1 MSDAE
6 TRQLEAAAR
15 WYFELDQAG
24 DDPRLERRFHAWL
37 QRDPGHAAAFNDI
50 VRSLA
55 AIDGQEDRSE
65 LSAAAHEAT
74 IGLRRRNRLDSRY
87 KLAGLGVRLLAV
99 TGSLLFRGA
108 PAPVEYANFQDGV
121 RTVRLADNSQI
132 VLDRRTVVQV
142 NYTGRVR
149 HIDLVAGQARFKVAH
164 DLERPFE
171 VVANRRVVVAK
182 GTDFIVSRPDAT
194 LSVTLLSGRVDVAM
208 DPPCINSLIS
218 LCRFL
223 RRDNLVMRPGE
234 RLSGPLDDGA
244 MVRDRVN
251 ATNATAW
258 QVGLLIA
265 DNERLDILV
274 QQLNRYAGK
283 NIIEL
288 ADPALKDLR
297 VDGAFRIGKPVAVAE
312 ALQQLFDIDAQFRPD
327 GRVILT
333 KKIHPPKNNL

>member
-24 DDPRLERRFHAWL
+24 HDPQLERRFHAWL
-37 QRDPGHAAAFNDI
+37 QRDPDHASAFNDI

-74 IGLRRRNRLDSRY
+74 IGLRRRNRLVTGY
-87 KLAGLGVRLLAV
+87 KLAGLGALLLAV
-99 TGSLLFRGA
+99 TGSLAFRSA

-121 RTVRLADNSQI
+121 RTVRLADNSEI

-142 NYTGRVR
+142 NYASGVR
-149 HIDLVAGQARFKVAH
+149 HIDLLAGQARFKVAH
-164 DLERPFE
+164 DPERPFE
-171 VVANRRVVVAK
+171 VLANRRVVVAK
-182 GTDFIVSRPDAT
+182 GTDFVVSRPDET
-194 LSVTLLSGRVDVAM
+194 LSVTLLSGRVDVAI
-208 DPPCINSLIS
+208 DPPCINSLVS

-265 DNERLDILV
+265 DNERLGALV

-288 ADPALKDLR
+288 ADPSLKDLR

-312 ALQQLFDIDAQFRPD
+312 ALQQLFDIDAQFRPY

-333 KKIHPPKNNL
+333 KKMHPPKNNL